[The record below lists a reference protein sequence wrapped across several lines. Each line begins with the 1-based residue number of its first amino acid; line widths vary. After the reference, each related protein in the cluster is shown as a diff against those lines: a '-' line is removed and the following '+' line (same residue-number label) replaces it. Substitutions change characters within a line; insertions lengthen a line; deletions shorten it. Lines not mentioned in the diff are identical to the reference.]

1 MVKKVNPSNIK
12 RESKLATT
20 PEGREQQLISEAM
33 NLVEQRILNGTAT
46 SQETTHFLKLGTEKY
61 RLEKEKAEEEIKLM
75 RARTEALESAKHV
88 EELYINAMAAFKDY
102 SGQVEEVD
110 D

>member
-20 PEGREQQLISEAM
+20 LEGREQQLISEAM
-33 NLVEQRILNGTAT
+33 DLVEQRILNGTAT

-75 RARTEALESAKHV
+75 RARTEALESSKHV